1 MNAPDS
7 ESNGA
12 LQRWVLAATSVS
24 YVVVLLDTSIVN
36 VALDRISASMA
47 TQIAGLQ
54 WVMNAYTLAFA
65 SMLLTGG
72 TFGDRW
78 GARNVYFAGLVMFT
92 LASSICG
99 LAPGLPSLIAARVLQ
114 GVGAAMLVPCSL
126 KLINHACPDPEQRAR
141 AVGIWVG
148 CGGVAMAAGPLIGGV
163 LIRLFD
169 WRSIFYVN
177 VPIGLVG
184 LWMTW
189 HIASDERPAEVG
201 RFDPLG
207 QVTAIVALGALIGV
221 LIEGKT
227 LGWHSPL
234 IMAGIVVTILAGATF
249 LAAEARNSHP
259 MLPLSFFK
267 SGVFTG
273 STCVSMA
280 SAFVFYG
287 LLFVTSLYYQQARG
301 YAPLGTGLALLPM
314 TAMVA
319 VGSLVSNRIV
329 RLCGARWSM
338 CAAFGFYAMGALG
351 MLSASHSS
359 PYWLAVAPL
368 LAIGLASGFVS
379 PAATA
384 PAMGT
389 VEKHRAGVAAAVL
402 NSARQTGAALGV
414 AIFGTLIATLHPFE
428 AGMRA
433 ALWTAVAVSI
443 AAALMWRLALMQ
455 NRHAPGITLS
465 TARADR
471 RVHDG
476 AAR

>member
-1 MNAPDS
+1 MNVPS
-7 ESNGA
+7 LERSGA
-12 LQRWVLAATSVS
+12 LQRRVLAATSVS
-24 YVVVLLDTSIVN
+24 YIVVLLDTSIVN
-36 VALDRISASMA
+36 VALHRISVSLE

-72 TFGDRW
+72 TLGDRW
-78 GARNVYFAGLVMFT
+78 GARNVYLGGLVVFT
-92 LASSICG
+92 LASTICG
-99 LAPGLPSLIAARVLQ
+99 IAGNLPSLIAARVLQ
-114 GVGAAMLVPCSL
+114 GMGAAMLVPCSL
-126 KLINHACPDPEQRAR
+126 KLINHAFPDAEQRAR

-148 CGGVAMAAGPLIGGV
+148 CGGVAMAAGPLVGGV
-163 LIRLFD
+163 LIRLLD
-169 WRSIFYVN
+169 WRSIFFVN

-189 HIASDERPAEVG
+189 RIARDPRPAQVS
-201 RFDPLG
+201 RFDPVG
-207 QVTAIVALGALIGV
+207 QLTAMVALGALIGV
-221 LIEGKT
+221 LIEGRM
-227 LGWHSPL
+227 LGWGSFW
-234 IMAGIVVTILAGATF
+234 IVAGIVVTILASATF
-249 LAAEARNSHP
+249 LTTEARNAHP

-267 SGVFTG
+267 NSVFTG

-301 YAPLGTGLALLPM
+301 YSPLEAGLALLPM

-319 VGSLVSNRIV
+319 VGSIVSSRMV
-329 RLCGARWSM
+329 KLWGQRWSM
-338 CAAFGFYAMGALG
+338 CAAFGFYAIGALG
-351 MLSASHSS
+351 MLTSSRSS
-359 PYWLAVAPL
+359 PYWLAIAPL

-389 VEKHRAGVAAAVL
+389 VEKNRAGVAAAVL

-428 AGMRA
+428 VGMHS
-433 ALWTAVAVSI
+433 ALWVAVGVSI
-443 AAALMWRLALMQ
+443 AAALIWRLASMQ
-455 NRHAPGITLS
+455 STHSRDDLS
-465 TARADR
+465 
-471 RVHDG
+471 
-476 AAR
+476 